1 MMGIRY
7 QKVLGVFSRIGS
19 LGALVALSMALSAP
33 AWAEPKQISILLSS
47 QGSQDFETL
56 MQQAESVAANFIQQ
70 VFAESPNTTEVLIT
84 IVGEHNGQQ
93 VPLLSSNVSR
103 SNWQIKPNVQAW
115 TRYFGTA
122 ESLLG
127 FVKPQQPAATVA
139 VVASFDPIAAS
150 LADKEPNFYQ

>member
-7 QKVLGVFSRIGS
+7 QKVLGIFSRIGS

-33 AWAEPKQISILLSS
+33 AKAEPRQISILLSS
-47 QGSQDFETL
+47 QGNQDFETL
-56 MQQAESVAANFIQQ
+56 MQQAEFVAGNFIQQ
-70 VFAESPNTTEVLIT
+70 VFVESSNVTEVSLT

-103 SNWQIKPNVQAW
+103 SNWQTKPNVQAW
-115 TRYFGTA
+115 SRYFSTA
-122 ESLLG
+122 QSLLG

-139 VVASFDPIAAS
+139 SVLIFDPIAAS
-150 LADKEPNFYQ
+150 VTDREQNFY

>member
-1 MMGIRY
+1 MGIRY

-47 QGSQDFETL
+47 QGNQDFETL
-56 MQQAESVAANFIQQ
+56 MQQAESVAGNFIQQ
-70 VFAESPNTTEVLIT
+70 VFTESPEITEVSVT

-103 SNWQIKPNVQAW
+103 SNWQTKPNVQVW
-115 TRYFGTA
+115 SRYFSTA

-127 FVKPQQPAATVA
+127 FVKPQQPTTTAASVA
-139 VVASFDPIAAS
+139 TFDPIAAS
-150 LADKEPNFYQ
+150 LTDKEPNFYQ

>member
-1 MMGIRY
+1 LL
-7 QKVLGVFSRIGS
+7 VTLFSKFLLR
-19 LGALVALSMALSAP
+19 VP
-33 AWAEPKQISILLSS
+33 IL
-47 QGSQDFETL
+47 
-56 MQQAESVAANFIQQ
+56 
-70 VFAESPNTTEVLIT
+70 TEVSVT

-103 SNWQIKPNVQAW
+103 SNWQTKPNVQVW
-115 TRYFGTA
+115 SRYFGTA

-150 LADKEPNFYQ
+150 LSGQRAEFLPMIC

>member
-1 MMGIRY
+1 MGIRY
-7 QKVLGVFSRIGS
+7 QKVLRLFSRIGS

-33 AWAEPKQISILLSS
+33 ASAEPKQISILLSS
-47 QGSQDFETL
+47 HGSQDFETL
-56 MQQAESVAANFIQQ
+56 MQQAESVAGNLIQQ
-70 VFAESPNTTEVLIT
+70 AFAESPNTTEVSIT

-115 TRYFGTA
+115 SRYFGTA

-127 FVKPQQPAATVA
+127 FVKPQQVAATA
-139 VVASFDPIAAS
+139 ASLASFDPIAAS
-150 LADKEPNFYQ
+150 LTDKEPNFYQ

>member
-7 QKVLGVFSRIGS
+7 QNVLRLFSRIGS
-19 LGALVALSMALSAP
+19 LGALVALSMALSTP

-47 QGSQDFETL
+47 QGNQDFETL
-56 MQQAESVAANFIQQ
+56 IDQAELMASNFIQQ
-70 VFAESPNTTEVLIT
+70 VFAESPEITEVSIT

-103 SNWQIKPNVQAW
+103 SNWQTKPNVQVW
-115 TRYFGTA
+115 SRYFGSA
-122 ESLLG
+122 QSLLG
-127 FVKPQQPAATVA
+127 FVKPQLPTATVA
-139 VVASFDPIAAS
+139 SVASFDPIAAS

>member
-56 MQQAESVAANFIQQ
+56 MQQAESVAGNFIQQ

-103 SNWQIKPNVQAW
+103 SNWQTKPNVQVW
-115 TRYFGTA
+115 SRYFGTA

-139 VVASFDPIAAS
+139 VVARFDPIAAS

>member
-1 MMGIRY
+1 MMNIRY
-7 QKVLGVFSRIGS
+7 QEVLGVFSRIGS
-19 LGALVALSMALSAP
+19 LGALVALSMALSTP

-47 QGSQDFETL
+47 QGNQDFETL
-56 MQQAESVAANFIQQ
+56 MQQAESVAGNFIQQ
-70 VFAESPNTTEVLIT
+70 VFAESPEITEVSIT

-93 VPLLSSNVSR
+93 LPLLSSNVSR
-103 SNWQIKPNVQAW
+103 SNWQTKPNVQVW
-115 TRYFGTA
+115 SRYFGTA

>member
-1 MMGIRY
+1 MMNIRY
-7 QKVLGVFSRIGS
+7 QEVLGIFSRIGS
-19 LGALVALSMALSAP
+19 LGALVVLSMALSAP

-47 QGSQDFETL
+47 QGSQDFESL
-56 MQQAESVAANFIQQ
+56 IQEAESVAGNFIQQ
-70 VFAESPNTTEVLIT
+70 VFAESPEITEVSVT

-103 SNWQIKPNVQAW
+103 SNWQIKPNVQVW
-115 TRYFGTA
+115 SRYFGTA

-127 FVKPQQPAATVA
+127 FVKPQEPAATVA

-150 LADKEPNFYQ
+150 MTDRERNFYQ

>member
-1 MMGIRY
+1 MMDIRY
-7 QKVLGVFSRIGS
+7 QEVLGVFSRIGS

-47 QGSQDFETL
+47 QGSQEFESL
-56 MQQAESVAANFIQQ
+56 IQQAESVAGNFIQQ
-70 VFAESPNTTEVLIT
+70 VFAESPEITEVSVT

-103 SNWQIKPNVQAW
+103 SNWQTKPNVQVW
-115 TRYFGTA
+115 SRYFGTA

-127 FVKPQQPAATVA
+127 FVKPQQAAATVA
-139 VVASFDPIAAS
+139 VLASFDPIAAS
-150 LADKEPNFYQ
+150 MTDRERNFYQ

>member
-7 QKVLGVFSRIGS
+7 QKVLRLFSQIGS
-19 LGALVALSMALSAP
+19 LAALVALSMALSAF
-33 AWAEPKQISILLSS
+33 AWAEPKQISILLRS
-47 QGSQDFETL
+47 QENQDFETL
-56 MQQAESVAANFIQQ
+56 IEQAELVVGNFIQQ
-70 VFAESPNTTEVLIT
+70 VFAESPEITEVSVT

-103 SNWQIKPNVQAW
+103 SNWQTQPNVQAW

-127 FVKPQQPAATVA
+127 FVKPQQPAATA
-139 VVASFDPIAAS
+139 ASVPTFDPIAAS
-150 LADKEPNFYQ
+150 LTDKEPNFYQ

>member
-7 QKVLGVFSRIGS
+7 QKVLRLFSRIGG

-56 MQQAESVAANFIQQ
+56 IEQAESVAGNLIQQ
-70 VFAESPNTTEVLIT
+70 VFAESPDITEVSVT

-103 SNWQIKPNVQAW
+103 SNWQTTPNVQAW
-115 TRYFGTA
+115 SRYFGTA

-127 FVKPQQPAATVA
+127 FVKPQEPAATVA
-139 VVASFDPIAAS
+139 SLASFDPIAAS
-150 LADKEPNFYQ
+150 MTDKEPNFYQ

>member
-1 MMGIRY
+1 MGIRY
-7 QKVLGVFSRIGS
+7 QKVLGIFSRIGG
-19 LGALVALSMALSAP
+19 LGALVALSMALSTP

-56 MQQAESVAANFIQQ
+56 MQQAKSVAGNLIQQ
-70 VFAESPNTTEVLIT
+70 AFAESPDITEVSVT

-103 SNWQIKPNVQAW
+103 SNWQTKPNVQAW
-115 TRYFGTA
+115 TQYFGTA

-139 VVASFDPIAAS
+139 SVATFDPIAAS
-150 LADKEPNFYQ
+150 LTDREPNFYQ